1 MYNHKYFYMSR
12 NWSLLFIPWKTGK
25 YAPTARYFHPQP
37 PLGSILYLKEN
48 SATSTWPCH
57 SVSSAHAFFH
67 NKEKDCLAIQAGGG
81 GKPSAGINS
90 KQWEKLPDTL
100 FAKLSVFL
108 HSTSRATVSVWS
120 PLLCACSVFFMLL
133 FRFTSFQCC
142 FLWTRKFETNIPS
155 ALAVNIVTAFWR
167 ELQNNISGS
176 SLLFQL
182 RRKNWTPASLS
193 RSPLCWMKLLG
204 NTQGPKQ
211 ECTCW
216 AFAYSSKLL
225 LARLSAL
232 RRWAASAHSAHILG
246 FLLLPGSVS
255 MAFPP
260 SPPTRIYSKWY

>member
-1 MYNHKYFYMSR
+1 MALPFCKQCSCILPQQR
-12 NWSLLFIPWKTGK
+12 KGLFG
-25 YAPTARYFHPQP
+25 Y
-37 PLGSILYLKEN
+37 
-48 SATSTWPCH
+48 
-57 SVSSAHAFFH
+57 SSWR
-67 NKEKDCLAIQAGGG
+67 GGG
-81 GKPSAGINS
+81 GRSPQQALIQNSGRNCQILCLQSYLSFYTAPQEQLFQFEVPSFVLAR
-90 KQWEKLPDTL
+90 
-100 FAKLSVFL
+100 F
-108 HSTSRATVSVWS
+108 
-120 PLLCACSVFFMLL
+120 FFMLL

-176 SLLFQL
+176 SLLFLL

-193 RSPLCWMKLLG
+193 RSLLCWMKLLG